1 MVKLPQGQFDLFI
14 ASASDVS
21 PKAQQELM
29 ARNWFSLAKQK
40 RIEPIEHKFG
50 NSWVKITG
58 NPKHGLATIFD
69 NDVLIFVIAQ
79 YMSAMNSGIPTGRR
93 FQFTGYEFFQ
103 FIGKKKFGGKGY
115 GDLWKSLERL
125 HNTFVETNIRLEG
138 NTRHHSF
145 NWLSEIKQNVENGR
159 HVGYEIVIPEWLYN
173 SVVNEKLVLTL
184 DEGYFSIKGGLERWL
199 YLFARKTSG
208 WQTGGWSEGIKSIY
222 EKSGS
227 KSSLS
232 EFRRRVKQIIS
243 GGGLLGYKVNELSLP
258 RQKGLHFI
266 RDNEFIKLVSK
277 NRKSRG
283 AKKWNK
289 SAVTQL
295 QKDTD

>member
-1 MVKLPQGQFDLFI
+1 MGAYGEMVSLPQDQFDLFI
-14 ASASDVS
+14 ASATDVS
-21 PKAQQELM
+21 PKSQQELM
-29 ARNWFSLAKQK
+29 ARNWFSLSKQK

-50 NSWVKITG
+50 DSWVKITG
-58 NPKHGLATIFD
+58 NPKHGIATIFD
-69 NDVLIFVIAQ
+69 NDVLIFVIGQ
-79 YMSAMNSGIPTGRR
+79 YMSAINNGMQTGRR
-93 FQFTGYEFFQ
+93 IRFTGYEFFK

-115 GDLWKSLERL
+115 SDLWKSLERL

-138 NTRHHSF
+138 NIRHHSF

-184 DEGYFSIKGGLERWL
+184 DDGYFDIKGGLERWL

-227 KSSLS
+227 RSSFS
-232 EFRRRVKQIIS
+232 EFKRQVSKILQKKS
-243 GGGLLGYKVNELSLP
+243 LLGYKVNELSLP

-266 RDNEFIKLVSK
+266 RDNELIKIVSK
-277 NRKSRG
+277 GRKTKG
-283 AKKWNK
+283 ATKWR
-289 SAVTQL
+289 
-295 QKDTD
+295 KDK

>member
-1 MVKLPQGQFDLFI
+1 MGTYGEMVSLPQDQFDLFI
-14 ASASDVS
+14 ASATDVS
-21 PKAQQELM
+21 PKSQQELM
-29 ARNWFSLAKQK
+29 ARNWFSLSKQK

-50 NSWVKITG
+50 DSWVKITG
-58 NPKHGLATIFD
+58 NPKHGIATIFD
-69 NDVLIFVIAQ
+69 NDVLIFVIGQ
-79 YMSAMNSGIPTGRR
+79 YMSAINNGMQTGRR
-93 FQFTGYEFFQ
+93 IRFTGYEFFK

-115 GDLWKSLERL
+115 SDLWKSLERL

-138 NTRHHSF
+138 NIRHHSF

-184 DEGYFSIKGGLERWL
+184 DDGYFDIKGGLERWL

-227 KSSLS
+227 RSSFS
-232 EFRRRVKQIIS
+232 EFKRQVSKILQKKS
-243 GGGLLGYKVNELSLP
+243 LLGYKVNELSLP

-266 RDNEFIKLVSK
+266 RDNELIKIVSK
-277 NRKSRG
+277 GRKTKG
-283 AKKWNK
+283 ATKWR
-289 SAVTQL
+289 
-295 QKDTD
+295 KDK